1 MARTQGDATGPRRPA
16 SQRATSGAGFE
27 FEDLV
32 AAWFMTRA
40 LAGEPT
46 PGLAA
51 PPASIH
57 FQTRPSGWFVDDLL
71 VTATDGARLAMSCK
85 SNVQVTGNG
94 LPPDF
99 VSDVRAQWVATGPF
113 DPDRDRLMLV
123 TQGTHAV
130 FDAAWRSLKSWSENP
145 DDAFVLDRI
154 AAETRPSRVFNALT
168 PEANRP
174 GDRAVQLSVLRRTE
188 HLRLDLQA
196 RHSADRDAAIARCRS
211 ALVDGDHVAAEAL
224 WRELIDLAKAA
235 RLGHGALAFDT
246 VWSHLRT
253 RFRLRGH
260 PDHAAGWSALEAIT
274 HDHCDGIMTSLPLG
288 LVLPRKELRLQL
300 RDALANRQTTLIF
313 GDSGTGKSALVK
325 SVLEADHPDWRQ
337 VWVGPES
344 LPDLL
349 SREGRTKRGIPVTLK
364 ALFERSPTG
373 THVLVIDSAE
383 RLGATHTPLVQA
395 LLECLGGAIDWRV
408 VIITQPDDLST
419 WAGRAAAAD
428 PPLEVGPLSPAEVSA
443 ALYARSELAPLA
455 ADPAL
460 LEVLSNPRTLGW
472 VIAAGQGLNAGD
484 LVSHTAVADRLWRYW
499 TGGQPVTQGFVIRL
513 ARRESDFERSFPLSR
528 LDAGDLLAFQ
538 ARPSQLPL
546 HAGPDNR
553 LSFDHDL
560 VADWARFQALKED
573 ARELSAWALLT
584 GHPLWVPA
592 LRLMAQHLLRLPAED
607 GTAWDQLFTEAEAC
621 GESLAADLL
630 LEALAL
636 DPHADRFLAERL
648 DALLANDGERL
659 NRLLRRFH
667 HVATVPSTLFAGLD
681 AGVRLYLETR
691 FRTPM
696 VGRWLPVARFLT
708 RNAGVIA
715 PLMSPTVAM
724 VCETWLSGTPQTWR
738 DGEPFPLRRELA
750 ELALATAREVQAA
763 KRSDVIFLGDGAK
776 PIFAAALKGAEDIPD
791 LVSDWALEMAERR
804 PDDPGVTA
812 RADARRRGRQEA
824 VEARMQTDE
833 AFRRKELSRRDHRP
847 SIMINLDIDLPP
859 WPLGPSGRVDH
870 DFRRVCLQ
878 DFGLTSLMR
887 ARPGVA
893 AEVLLALLIEDEP
906 KERPDRS
913 FPTDRWGLEF
923 DGAEGPMAAPF
934 RSPFFGFLITNADEA
949 LGAIQALV
957 AFCTERW
964 VDDEHQFSGRVP
976 KPLEI
981 PFGEGVRRFAGNFQ
995 VFDWAG
1001 STHMGTGQLHALLA
1015 ALEKWLCMELD
1026 AGRDITPVLNRLLAD
1041 GVSTCLIGAAINVGK
1056 YRPDLFRG
1064 PLRPLLGVDLL
1075 YFWDAHRSTMSE
1087 FQFDPVSWF
1096 RYGEET
1102 LDAARAWALAPY
1114 RKVALADIAEE
1125 LVKTD
1130 GDLAA
1135 WLSNQAAAWPD
1146 PGDDKSRL
1154 EVDLLRARLD
1164 RSLYRENE
1172 GGELV
1177 FEAPPGLVDRL
1188 AAFQSAAVEAQ
1199 EQILL
1204 APRIADALRDGRSI
1218 SDDDA
1223 FWLASRLETMNV
1235 EAPTADSG
1243 DAPTRRANVIA
1254 CAAALAALAPEWLSR
1269 FPELEHS
1276 CLEILRRA
1284 AEAISVDWEVMAAS
1298 GYQYDVAIELTAWGI
1313 VRRWVRNPEDDA
1325 WHRSLLALLVSGN
1338 GTAAGIVIAFAHQ
1351 QRERLSDI
1359 WWRLL
1364 QIAFFKIALGVLA
1377 PPHGDIQ
1384 ATAVWARRV
1393 TWLRTRSLAELT
1405 RSTDLNILDLQARIG
1420 RLRDIRRRRRSDE
1433 ERAWSGPEPV
1443 RPVAFNDHLL
1453 ELYFGWLVRHGDSD
1467 EEVELLERFWEYALD
1482 RQRRRRRDDDREDA
1496 YPEQFEMRVIE
1507 RMAMLSVSRVD
1518 GERLWRAV
1526 LAAGPLGH
1534 RAVAH
1539 FASHLFFHVEQLERD
1554 RFLAVWRGMIA
1565 YGLSDP
1571 DWAEEGRWYYRQGL
1585 LRQLLGLELPGQ
1597 ITRLAD
1603 APVAVGDMADLYG
1616 VWASTHLAGN
1626 EDNVAALA
1634 RFLGSAAGGV
1644 LRRDGLLW
1652 LAAAARSHGGLG
1664 YWRRDQGTAETIVE
1678 FLAGVLR
1685 DEARTLGR
1693 DKERRE
1699 AVMTLIADLVKRQV
1713 AMGLVLQE
1721 RMKTIG

>member
-1 MARTQGDATGPRRPA
+1 MARTQGGAPTGPRRPA

-40 LAGEPT
+40 LAGEPA
-46 PGLAA
+46 PGLST

-71 VTATDGARLAMSCK
+71 VTATDGARLAVSCK
-85 SNVQVTGNG
+85 SNVQVTRNG

-99 VSDVRAQWVATGPF
+99 VGDVQAQWAATGPF
-113 DPDRDRLMLV
+113 DPARDSLMLV
-123 TQGTHAV
+123 TQGAHAA

-154 AAETRPSRVFNALT
+154 AAEARPSRVFDGLT

-174 GDRAVQLSVLRRTE
+174 GDRAVQLSVLRRIE

-196 RHSADRDAAIARCRS
+196 RHSADRDAAVARCRS
-211 ALVDGDHVAAEAL
+211 ALVDGDQAAAEVL
-224 WRELIDLAKAA
+224 WRELVDLAKAA
-235 RLGHGALAFDT
+235 RLGHGALALDT
-246 VWSHLRT
+246 VLSHLRT

-260 PDHAAGWSALEAIT
+260 PDHGAGWSALETIT
-274 HDHCDGIMTSLPLG
+274 LDHRDRITTTLPLG
-288 LVLPRKELRLQL
+288 LILPREDLRRQL
-300 RDALANRQTTLIF
+300 REALSSRQAVLVF
-313 GDSGTGKSALVK
+313 GESGIGKSALVK
-325 SVLEADHPDWRQ
+325 SVLDADRPDWRQ

-349 SREGRTKRGIPVTLK
+349 SREGRARRGVPVPLK
-364 ALFERSPTG
+364 ALFDRSPTG

-383 RLGATHTPLVQA
+383 RLDATLTPAVQA
-395 LLECLGGAIDWRV
+395 LLEDLRATVDWRV
-408 VIITQPDDLST
+408 VIITQPDDLAT
-419 WAGRAAAAD
+419 WAGGAAAAE
-428 PPLEVGPLSPAEVSA
+428 PPLEVGPLSAAEVRA
-443 ALYARSELAPLA
+443 AFYARAELTPLA
-455 ADPAL
+455 LDPAL
-460 LEVLSNPRTLGW
+460 LEVLGNPRTLGW
-472 VIAAGQGLNAGD
+472 VIAAGQGLNAGE

-513 ARRESDFERSFPLSR
+513 ARREADFERSFPLSR
-528 LDAGDLLAFQ
+528 LDAADLLAFQ
-538 ARPSQLPL
+538 TQPSQLPL

-573 ARELSAWALLT
+573 ARELSAWAPLT

-592 LRLMAQHLLRLPAED
+592 LRLMAQHLLRLPAEG
-607 GTAWDQLFTEAEAC
+607 GTAWDQLLTEAEAG

-636 DPHADRFLAERL
+636 DPQADRLLTERL
-648 DALLANDGERL
+648 DALLADDGKRL
-659 NRLLRRFH
+659 DRLLRRFH
-667 HVATVPSTLFAGLD
+667 HVATVPSTLFAGLN

-696 VGRWLPVARFLT
+696 VGRWLPVARFLN
-708 RNAGVIA
+708 RNAGAIA

-724 VCETWLSGTPQTWR
+724 ICETWITGTPQTWR

-763 KRSDVIFLGDGAK
+763 KRSDVIFLGDGAR
-776 PIFAAALKGAEDIPD
+776 PIFAAALKCAEDIPER
-791 LVSDWALEMAERR
+791 VGAWALEMAERR
-804 PDDPGVTA
+804 PDDLGVSA
-812 RADARRRGRQEA
+812 RADARRRLRQEA

-833 AFRRKELSRRDHRP
+833 AFRRQELARREHRP
-847 SIMINLDIDLPP
+847 SMMINLDIALPP
-859 WPLGPSGRVDH
+859 WPLGASGRVDH

-893 AEVLLALLIEDEP
+893 AEVLLALLIEDQP
-906 KERPDRS
+906 KERQDRS
-913 FPTDRWGLEF
+913 FATDRWGLEF
-923 DGAEGPMAAPF
+923 EGAEGPMAAPF
-934 RSPFFGFLITNADEA
+934 RSPFFGFLTVNADEA
-949 LGAIQALV
+949 LGALQALV

-964 VDDEHQFSGRVP
+964 ADHERRFEGEVP
-976 KPLEI
+976 EPLEI
-981 PFGEGVRRFAGNFQ
+981 PFGETVRCFAGDAE

-1001 STHMGTGQLHALLA
+1001 STQMGTGQLHALLA

-1026 AGRDITPVLNRLLAD
+1026 AGRDISPVLDRLLAD
-1041 GVSTCLIGAAINVGK
+1041 GASTALIGTAINVGK

-1075 YFWDAHRSTMSE
+1075 YVWDAHRSTMSQ

-1096 RYGEET
+1096 RYGQEA

-1114 RKVALADIAEE
+1114 RKVALADIAED
-1125 LVKTD
+1125 LIKTD
-1130 GDLAA
+1130 AEFADWLKARAA
-1135 WLSNQAAAWPD
+1135 DWPD

-1164 RSLYRENE
+1164 RSLYRE
-1172 GGELV
+1172 GEDGALV
-1177 FEAPPGLVDRL
+1177 FEAPAGLVDRL
-1188 AAFQSAAVEAQ
+1188 AAFQSAAAEAQ
-1199 EQILL
+1199 ERVWL
-1204 APRIADALRDGRSI
+1204 APRLADAMKDGRPI

-1223 FWLASRLETMNV
+1223 AWVASRLEAMNA
-1235 EAPTADSG
+1235 EEPTADAE
-1243 DAPTRRANVIA
+1243 DAPARRANVIA

-1269 FPELEHS
+1269 RPDLERP

-1284 AEAISVDWEVMAAS
+1284 ADAISVDWEVMAAS

-1313 VRRWVRNPEDDA
+1313 ARRWAADPEDDT

-1351 QRERLSDI
+1351 QRDRLGDI

-1364 QIAFFKIALGVLA
+1364 RIALFNVALGVLP
-1377 PPHGDIQ
+1377 PPHGD
-1384 ATAVWARRV
+1384 ARAAALWARRV
-1393 TWLRTRSLAELT
+1393 TWLRTRSLAEAT
-1405 RSTDLNILDLQARIG
+1405 RPADLDILDLQARIG
-1420 RLRDIRRRRRSDE
+1420 RLREIRRRRSAD
-1433 ERAWSGPEPV
+1433 ERAWRGPEPV
-1443 RPVAFNDHLL
+1443 RPPAFNDHLL
-1453 ELYFGWLVRHGDSD
+1453 ELYFGWLVRHGEDHA
-1467 EEVELLERFWEYALD
+1467 EVGLLERFWRYALD
-1482 RQRRRRRDDDREDA
+1482 RQRRRRDDDREDA
-1496 YPEQFEMRVIE
+1496 YPKQFEMHVIE
-1507 RMAMLSVSRVD
+1507 RLAMLSVSRPD

-1534 RAVAH
+1534 QAVGR
-1539 FASHLFFHVEQLERD
+1539 FASYLFFHVEQLDRD

-1571 DWAEEGRWYYRQGL
+1571 AWAEEGRWYYRQGL
-1585 LRQLLGLELPGQ
+1585 LRQLLGLDLPNQ
-1597 ITRLAD
+1597 IARLAD
-1603 APVAVGDMADLYG
+1603 APAAVGEMVDLYG
-1616 VWASTHLAGN
+1616 AWASAHLAGD
-1626 EDNVAALA
+1626 EDNVAAFA
-1634 RFLGSAAGGV
+1634 RFLGSAVGAA

-1652 LAAAARSHGGLG
+1652 LAAAARSQGGLG
-1664 YWRRDQGTAETIVE
+1664 YWRRDEGTAEAIVE
-1678 FLAGVLR
+1678 FLDGVLR

-1693 DKERRE
+1693 DKEQRE
-1699 AVMTLIADLVKRQV
+1699 ALMTLIADLVKRQV